1 MNAVADN
8 RTMWGS
14 AAAHGAILVAVLSAY
29 MLRGCIAHRTPRE
42 IVTFIAMQE
51 AAPTIADLQMPPI
64 PEPAKPE
71 PEPAKPEPVPDPP
84 KDIPEPEKVPP
95 KPVKPKV
102 EISKVK
108 IKRPVPPKPVKPLQP
123 LTAEE
128 LRRLLVSGKPVG
140 PVGPPGPVGDFSFDW
155 YLALIRKAMY
165 DAWEQPGGLSAS
177 AGLKVV
183 VEIRIARD
191 GAILKRDI
199 LRTSGHPLMDES
211 VRKALQDVRQAPP
224 LPDAY
229 RGSTRD
235 IQIAFE
241 LTDGVI

>member
-1 MNAVADN
+1 MNAVAAN
-8 RTMWGS
+8 RTLWGS
-14 AAAHGAILVAVLSAY
+14 ASVHGAILVAVLSAS
-29 MLRGCIAHRTPRE
+29 LIRGCIVNHTPRE

-51 AAPTIADLQMPPI
+51 AAPTIADLQMPPL

-71 PEPAKPEPVPDPP
+71 PEPAKPEPVPEPP
-84 KDIPEPEKVPP
+84 KDIPEPTKTPP
-95 KPVKPKV
+95 KPVKPKI

-108 IKRPVPPKPVKPLQP
+108 IKRPAPPKPVKP

-128 LRRLLVSGKPVG
+128 LRRILASGKPIG
-140 PVGPPGPVGDFSFDW
+140 PVGPSGPVGDFPFDW

-165 DAWEQPGGLSAS
+165 DAWEQPGGLAAS

-191 GAILKRDI
+191 GAILKRDV

-211 VRKALQDVRQAPP
+211 VSKALQGVRQVPP

-229 RGSTRD
+229 RGATRD
-235 IQIAFE
+235 LQIAFE
-241 LTDGVI
+241 LTDGAI